1 MPILRV
7 QKEQIVGSLAEEL
20 KNSRIAL
27 LFTYHRLTNDANK
40 TLRDTA
46 FGDQGKIRMVSN
58 NLLRLILKSLKLEFE
73 LPEKPLA
80 LAYGFTDEV
89 TAAKT
94 LVDFAKQTE
103 ALEPVAGWVDGRFFT
118 GEEIRSLA
126 ALPGRNALQAQLV
139 GRLGGLIHRL
149 VYNLNFPL
157 RGLVF
162 VTQAI
167 AESKK

>member
-1 MPILRV
+1 
-7 QKEQIVGSLAEEL
+7 
-20 KNSRIAL
+20 
-27 LFTYHRLTNDANK
+27 
-40 TLRDTA
+40 
-46 FGDQGKIRMVSN
+46 
-58 NLLRLILKSLKLEFE
+58 
-73 LPEKPLA
+73 
-80 LAYGFTDEV
+80 
-89 TAAKT
+89 
-94 LVDFAKQTE
+94 
-103 ALEPVAGWVDGRFFT
+103 AGWVDGRFFT